1 MQRQLLLIFVK
12 NPEAGKVKTRLA
24 ATIGA
29 DNALDIYKKLLLH
42 THQITSELNITK
54 AVFYSDFV
62 DNEDIWENSKYLKF
76 IQHGNDLGKK
86 MENAFKQGFDQG
98 YSDICIIGSDCYQLR
113 ATHIK
118 SAFDLLTHNEVVL
131 GPSADGGY
139 YLLGMNKLF
148 SEFFNHKKWS
158 TSEVLKDTLEDTQTL
173 KIKHTLLETL
183 IDVDEEKDLITMGLK
198 F

>member
-29 DNALDIYKKLLLH
+29 DKALDIYKKLLLH

-62 DNEDIWENSKYLKF
+62 DNEDIWENSNYLKF

-86 MENAFKQGFDQG
+86 MENAFKQGFDQR